1 MLDSNTDIYY
11 KKKVPKS
18 SPKYEL
24 IKQKINFKVVQQG
37 EKKMVYTKLVE
48 YRNLYFIE
56 VEKLDIL
63 GNIFQRK
70 KLTNY

>member
-18 SPKYEL
+18 SQKYEL

-56 VEKLDIL
+56 V
-63 GNIFQRK
+63 
-70 KLTNY
+70 